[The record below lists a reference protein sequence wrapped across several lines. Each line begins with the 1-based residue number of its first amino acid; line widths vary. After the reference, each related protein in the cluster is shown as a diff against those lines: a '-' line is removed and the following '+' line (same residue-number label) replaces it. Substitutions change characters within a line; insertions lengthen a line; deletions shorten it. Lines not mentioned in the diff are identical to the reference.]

1 MIILTAI
8 IIHLIIDRRR
18 EIKFRDHMIEERD
31 HEIVKLRTEMWN
43 LKVELLN
50 SNTGKDFSYL
60 KEKDESQ

>member
-8 IIHLIIDRRR
+8 IIHLVIDRRR
-18 EIKFRDHMIEERD
+18 EIKFRDRMIEERD
-31 HEIVKLRTEMWN
+31 HEIVKLKTEMWN